1 MFQKRLLFWIVLIL
15 VPVLM
20 IPMVASGYAQP
31 DCEEFPEECE
41 GGGEEP
47 DYCDEFPDYEL
58 CDEDDEG
65 ESSEEEDDDD
75 DGGSGPPWEG
85 YSDGR
90 ISPDPAEY
98 YTIYCHAGTDTIYVV
113 RVVPETETIKEI
125 PLLDAVNLGVGLERD
140 LGDFMTMER
149 SSEDT
154 ITIYGSNG
162 NLAPDG
168 GSKSFSLNECVA
180 RNGGLPEGGN
190 TSPPADDGDD
200 DEADEESP
208 EEIERRRRREAEE
221 RLDFCFASYE
231 FLQDGWLLA
240 GCLNDTLEDYR
251 DVLNGDELVSLI
263 LVVFCL
269 NIIVG
274 NGVLPIGVV
283 AFLAWH
289 RRWLRKQKALG

>member
-1 MFQKRLLFWIVLIL
+1 MFQKRLLLWIVLIL
-15 VPVLM
+15 VFLLM
-20 IPMVASGYAQP
+20 IPTAAFGYVQP
-31 DCEEFPEECE
+31 NCEEFPEEC
-41 GGGEEP
+41 GGDDGREEP
-47 DYCDEFPDYEL
+47 DYCDEFPEYCEGG
-58 CDEDDEG
+58 DEG
-65 ESSEEEDDDD
+65 GSSEEEDDDD
-75 DGGSGPPWEG
+75 GGGSGPPWEG

-90 ISPDPAEY
+90 INPDPAEY

-113 RVVPETETIKEI
+113 RVVPETETMKEI
-125 PLLDAVNLGVGLERD
+125 PLLDAVNLGVGQEQD
-140 LGDFMTMER
+140 LGDFMTMAR

-162 NLAPDG
+162 NLAPYE

-180 RNGGLPEGGN
+180 RNGGLPEEGD
-190 TSPPADDGDD
+190 TSPPAEDSDD
-200 DEADEESP
+200 DEADEESQ
-208 EEIERRRRREAEE
+208 EEAERRRRREAEE
-221 RLDFCFASYE
+221 KLDFCFASFQ

-251 DVLNGDELVSLI
+251 DVLNGDELLSLI
-263 LVVFCL
+263 FMVFCL

-289 RRWLRKQKALG
+289 RRWLRKQKTLG